1 MPQHKEIEKYL
12 QDILTSIEDAK
23 QFTKDIKRFE
33 EFVTDKKT
41 YRAVEH
47 CIEIIAEAINRIK
60 KIDNNFDIVNA
71 EKIVGMRNR
80 VIHSYDNVNEELIW
94 GVVVKHLSELKKE
107 ILNLINTFDK

>member
-1 MPQHKEIEKYL
+1 M
-12 QDILTSIEDAK
+12 TSIEDAK

-41 YRAVEH
+41 YRAVER